1 MNTKFNL
8 IGFRQFTEGVFDPTT
23 KRTPLSS
30 RSGKEQ
36 AAISASKRSAKDA
49 ANYNKIKLVVHIQFE
64 DGTIEKQQL
73 KFDIFTNDPDVR
85 EKKIQQAADNVLKNM
100 QYIAEKFPKSY
111 TSKPKSVYKI
121 EVK

>member
-36 AAISASKRSAKDA
+36 AAIDASKRSAKDA
-49 ANYNKIKLVVHIQFE
+49 ANYNKIKLVVHIKFD
-64 DGTIEKQQL
+64 DGKIEKH
-73 KFDIFTNDPDVR
+73 
-85 EKKIQQAADNVLKNM
+85 KIQFDYVLK
-100 QYIAEKFPKSY
+100 QPIALG
-111 TSKPKSVYKI
+111 TN
-121 EVK
+121 